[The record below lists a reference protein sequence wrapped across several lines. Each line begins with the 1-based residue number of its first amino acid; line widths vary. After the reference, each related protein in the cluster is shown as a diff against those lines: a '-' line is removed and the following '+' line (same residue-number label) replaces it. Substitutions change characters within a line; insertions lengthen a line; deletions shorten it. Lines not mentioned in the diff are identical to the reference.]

1 MDPKV
6 REKAIVRTSFI
17 GIVGNIFLVGFKA
30 FVGFVANSVSVIMDA
45 LNNLTDALSSLIT
58 LIGAKISNKKPDKK
72 HPFGHGRVEYITSF
86 IIAALILFAGALAI
100 YQSIKSIIDYFQNGT
115 MPDYSLVTIIII
127 AGAILVKAGI
137 GIFYRIQGK
146 KYDSDSLKASG
157 MDALFDVILSFATL
171 VGAVVAYVWNFYV
184 EGYLGIVIGLFIIRT
199 GIEVL
204 AESISHIIGKRMDS
218 EKIHE
223 IMKDI
228 TSVEG
233 VIGAYDLIINS
244 YGHNRFI
251 ASVHIGVSEKLT
263 AKEVQSIERKITAIM
278 YMKHNTIMTVGI
290 YAENNDDPF
299 AKETKQYLVSLIK
312 EYKTVMQMHGFYYD
326 SEMKLINFDLVIS
339 FDDENP
345 DSTINEI
352 KGKMEEKYPGI
363 TFIVNYDKDFSLS

>member
-1 MDPKV
+1 MDPIV

-17 GIVGNIFLVGFKA
+17 GIIGNIFLVGFKA
-30 FVGFVANSVSVIMDA
+30 FVGFVANSISVIMDA

-58 LIGAKISNKKPDKK
+58 LIGTKISAKKPDKK

-100 YQSIKSIIDYFQNGT
+100 FQSIKSIIDYFQNGT

-127 AGAILVKAGI
+127 AGAILVKAAI
-137 GIFYRIQGK
+137 GVFYRIQGK

-204 AESISHIIGKRMDS
+204 LESISHIIGKRMDS
-218 EKIHE
+218 EKVHE

-228 TSVEG
+228 TSVDG

-244 YGHNRFI
+244 YGHDRFI
-251 ASVHIGVSEKLT
+251 ASVHVGVSEKLT

-299 AKETKQYLVSLIK
+299 AKETKQYLMSLIK

-326 SEMKLINFDLVIS
+326 NEMKLINFDLVIS